1 MGKKEVNMGT
11 TAVISPSNVDFQNDV
26 FHSISNKAIQN
37 VIRDCQLL
45 TGHNL
50 RIQLHEMLL
59 GHDTKFSHEI
69 KVATEG
75 HIRLLRF
82 GSIVELDESRGI
94 NMLLGKMEEARG
106 KQLML
111 VWSISKIRKFQNIR
125 WVSKQS
131 TPPL

>member
-26 FHSISNKAIQN
+26 FHSISNKTIQN

-59 GHDTKFSHEI
+59 GRDTKFSHEI

-125 WVSKQS
+125 WVSK
-131 TPPL
+131 

>member
-50 RIQLHEMLL
+50 RIQL
-59 GHDTKFSHEI
+59 
-69 KVATEG
+69 
-75 HIRLLRF
+75 
-82 GSIVELDESRGI
+82 
-94 NMLLGKMEEARG
+94 
-106 KQLML
+106 
-111 VWSISKIRKFQNIR
+111 
-125 WVSKQS
+125 
-131 TPPL
+131 